1 MVLTPHHL
9 MHYKKGAKVLIIRKI
24 LTENMYH
31 DHNYL
36 TNQISFVKIQI
47 SCDCE
52 RIDERSTTR

>member
-1 MVLTPHHL
+1 

-36 TNQISFVKIQI
+36 TNQIHLIANELMNTSQPG
-47 SCDCE
+47 D
-52 RIDERSTTR
+52 